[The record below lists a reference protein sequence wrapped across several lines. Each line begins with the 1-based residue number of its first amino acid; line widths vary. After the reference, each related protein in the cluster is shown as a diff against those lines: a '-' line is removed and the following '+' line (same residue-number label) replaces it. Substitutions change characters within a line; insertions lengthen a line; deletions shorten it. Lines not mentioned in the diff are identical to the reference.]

1 MPRKRA
7 REAEADERVD
17 APALWRNPLRDRALL
32 EKAARQVAASLVRD
46 RRRRVTAM
54 QFCIET
60 LESLGLREI
69 AIGQAERI
77 FLSSVRKA
85 ALGALDAELV
95 VKPEAAGAVDL
106 PPLALVRDTLDSGRL
121 SMKPPAATADVC
133 DRIRKSLLEHMT
145 QRVTELRSRSIIH
158 IKGFLNHPDG
168 ELQPIAASLA
178 QHPKSTTFLRL
189 SSGTGRGGGYSE
201 VDLRKCPILEALRSA
216 LTTVINETLNH
227 DRMLGQKVVVTRY
240 GVGGVNWAH
249 ADQSEG
255 GYQAYL
261 LMSRPGVD
269 FTGGEF
275 YITSPGAPA
284 DDATRQI
291 AWRMP
296 GDLVIFAANAHECT
310 ADGRE
315 PRSWLHGFREVRS
328 GSGGAESSHL
338 CVVGLLE

>member
-1 MPRKRA
+1 M
-7 REAEADERVD
+7 
-17 APALWRNPLRDRALL
+17 
-32 EKAARQVAASLVRD
+32 
-46 RRRRVTAM
+46 
-54 QFCIET
+54 I
-60 LESLGLREI
+60 
-69 AIGQAERI
+69 
-77 FLSSVRKA
+77 
-85 ALGALDAELV
+85 
-95 VKPEAAGAVDL
+95 
-106 PPLALVRDTLDSGRL
+106 
-121 SMKPPAATADVC
+121 
-133 DRIRKSLLEHMT
+133 
-145 QRVTELRSRSIIH
+145 ELRSRSS
-158 IKGFLNHPDG
+158 FTSRVSQYPDG

-216 LTTVINETLNH
+216 LTTAINETLHH

-275 YITSPGAPA
+275 YITSPGAPV

-338 CVVGLLE
+338 CVVGLLERAHVRARSWIDITCMAHCASHVRCGPGARSGIARMVPGAGEPTPTPRDARPPLGAAASHR